1 MLLFLDG
8 CSARLE
14 SAQLTYAHHEVVVKI
29 SSFGRRDGGGGHDN
43 RKRERD
49 R

>member
-29 SSFGRRDGGGGHDN
+29 SSFGRRDGGGVCDF
-43 RKRERD
+43 KSPVFSK
-49 R
+49 